1 MSRAILAFAM
11 VSQLNQLA
19 AELRRAQETRSPCPP
34 LRGRLPEGDV
44 DAAYK
49 VQQANTDFWVA
60 AGRRIVGRKIGLTS
74 PAVQKQLGVSQP
86 DCGVLYADMAVGDGA
101 ALRVDSLL
109 QPKVEAEI
117 ALVLDRS
124 LTVTN
129 PTAADV
135 LRATAY
141 VVPAIEIV
149 ASRIANW
156 DIGIVDTIADNASSG
171 AFALGGP
178 ARRIDGIDLT
188 GCAMRTRIGEAVV
201 SSGSGRDC
209 LGSPLN
215 AAVWLA
221 TRMQEVGMPLQAGD
235 VILTGALGKMA
246 AVRKGDTVAAEIA
259 GIGTVS
265 VTFE

>member
-1 MSRAILAFAM
+1 MTSPTDQI
-11 VSQLNQLA
+11 A
-19 AELRRAQETRSPCPP
+19 ADLRRAQETRTPCPP
-34 LRGRLPEGDV
+34 IRSRLAEGDV
-44 DAAYK
+44 EAAYR
-49 VQQANTDFWVA
+49 VQQANTDFWVR

-86 DCGVLYADMAVGDGA
+86 DYGVLYADMAVGDYA
-101 ALRVDSLL
+101 SIRADALL

-117 ALVLDRS
+117 ALVLDRP
-124 LTVTN
+124 LDLAL
-129 PTAADV
+129 PTAADL
-135 LRATAY
+135 LRAVAY

-156 DIGIVDTIADNASSG
+156 DIRIVDTIADNASSG
-171 AFALGGP
+171 AFVLGGP

-188 GCAMRTRIGEAVV
+188 GCAMQMRIGESVV

-221 TRMQEVGMPLQAGD
+221 ARMQQVGMPLQAGD
-235 VILTGALGKMA
+235 VILTGALGKMSGVNA
-246 AVRKGDTVAAEIA
+246 GDTVAAEIQ